1 MHWNHIIEFVFNMAV
16 KKSRKAVN
24 FDLNDDLLKN
34 IILQKAIRMH
44 GKILKDILKVKI
56 LYTVSIPVM
65 FQMILFQWLM
75 L

>member
-1 MHWNHIIEFVFNMAV
+1 MAV